1 VAAIEAR
8 WVERG
13 VLGRLAGG
21 EDGDLAAGNVRKRRS
36 RALRGAGVHVG
47 GLQWMQW
54 GCAMVEREGA
64 GWDGYDEQC
73 GDVMPEEYVDG
84 TYRR

>member
-1 VAAIEAR
+1 VGESVVAAIEAR

-36 RALRGAGVHVG
+36 RALRGAGGARWRAAVDAVG
-47 GLQWMQW
+47 MCDG
-54 GCAMVEREGA
+54 GA
-64 GWDGYDEQC
+64 GGC
-73 GDVMPEEYVDG
+73 GLG
-84 TYRR
+84 WL